1 METIRIIRTINLN
14 VSRLY
19 FSIYEPSI
27 FNNNREFYSKIF
39 EEVMIVLT
47 LSQTK
52 EEDILIKLKGEYY
65 ILFIL
70 NVLLKNSSCKKYI
83 SKPSIKMCF
92 VLINGIFY
100 TILNGKKVEPQETEL
115 LFEAMIQLDQ
125 DNLSEAV
132 LKEDY
137 KVNYYIIFRMNLIL
151 YLQS

>member
-1 METIRIIRTINLN
+1 
-14 VSRLY
+14 
-19 FSIYEPSI
+19 
-27 FNNNREFYSKIF
+27 
-39 EEVMIVLT
+39 MIVLT

-52 EEDILIKLKGEYY
+52 EEEFLIKLKGEYY

-100 TILNGKKVEPQETEL
+100 TILNGKELNPQETEL
-115 LFEAMIQLDQ
+115 LFQAMIQLDQ